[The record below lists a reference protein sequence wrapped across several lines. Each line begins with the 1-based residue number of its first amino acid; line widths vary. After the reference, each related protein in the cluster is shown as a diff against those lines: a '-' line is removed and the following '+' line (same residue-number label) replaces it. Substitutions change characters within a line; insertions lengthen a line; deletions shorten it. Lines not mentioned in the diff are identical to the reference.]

1 MTQVDRVPEAQEK
14 NLWEEFSTQEKLS
27 EQTTA
32 QFKRYAQLLREWNE
46 RTNLTRITD
55 LADIITYHFQGS
67 IRVRDCIDLSRCKG
81 ICDVGAGAGFPGVPL
96 SILYPEVP
104 VVLLEVNQKKVSFL
118 RAIIADL
125 GLKNC
130 TVCDLDWRT
139 FLRKASY
146 TIDLFVARASLQPEE
161 LVRAFSLSSAYKDA
175 QLIYWASQHWEPAGK
190 EAAYLTKKEQYFL
203 HDHVRFFVFFASPIL

>member
-14 NLWEEFSTQEKLS
+14 NLWEQFSAQEKLS
-27 EQTTA
+27 EQTTY

-55 LADIITYHFQGS
+55 LADIITYHFQDS
-67 IRVRDCIDLSRCKG
+67 MRVRHCIDLSVCKG

-118 RAIIADL
+118 RAIIAEL

-139 FLRKASY
+139 FLRKAPY
-146 TIDLFVARASLQPEE
+146 PIDLFVARASLQPEE
-161 LVRAFSLSSAYKDA
+161 LVRVFGAASAYKKA
-175 QLIYWASQHWEPAGK
+175 QLIYWASQHWEPVGK
-190 EAAYLTKKEQYFL
+190 EAAYLIKKEPYTLEDHTRYFA
-203 HDHVRFFVFFASPIL
+203 FFAQLAL